1 MVENDCHAKAHQ
13 LIGAY
18 FCAFSE
24 LERELG
30 EAIKVVLRLE
40 GNVAAD
46 AIVDIMHD
54 FGRKARLVAEAVQG
68 AQLKDGSE
76 PTDDWK
82 ARTGKT
88 IKEILGCNNPDRVG
102 LAHDYLEPH
111 ADGSVGLQKPGGNP
125 QVWTNTDF
133 DHKIKQLKDLTV
145 ALRTVRTELTTLNIP
160 VPTGGWMSVDA
171 FVVQSPL

>member
-111 ADGSVGLQKPGGNP
+111 ADGSVGLPKTRRESASLDQHGLRP
-125 QVWTNTDF
+125 QNQATEGFDCSASDRKDRTHDIERSRTDWWL
-133 DHKIKQLKDLTV
+133 DV
-145 ALRTVRTELTTLNIP
+145 
-160 VPTGGWMSVDA
+160 G
-171 FVVQSPL
+171 